1 MFKTILVPVDWTE
14 LSQQAVITAVNLSK
28 ILGGKLILLSVAKP
42 RLFHS
47 TEPGAARDGEEVE
60 AANRA
65 LARESVAK
73 ASALAAAHEVA
84 CETVISQSAILCDEI
99 IGVAKRFNC
108 DAIFMATRGRM
119 GVLDTIFGESETQL
133 VLKKTRI
140 PVLVIPAV
148 TDH

>member
-1 MFKTILVPVDWTE
+1 MFKTILVPVDWSA
-14 LSQQAVITAVNLSK
+14 LSEQAVLTAVNLSK
-28 ILGGKLILLSVAKP
+28 ILGGKLVLLSVAKT

-47 TEPGAARDGEEVE
+47 TEPDAVRDGEEVE

-73 ASALAAAHEVA
+73 ASALAMEHGVP

-99 IGVAKRFNC
+99 IDVAARYSC

-119 GVLDTIFGESETQL
+119 GILDTIFHESETQL
-133 VLKKTRI
+133 VLRKTTI
-140 PVLVIPAV
+140 PVLVIPPD
-148 TDH
+148 TRG